1 MASYVIQQSVM
12 LGIILGLMAS
22 LGFTAMKMVQPV
34 QKAIAV
40 TAVSSTDLESSGKDS
55 TIVSTK
61 MKWIDDGDILVRTG
75 YREKRPKTN
84 KTVPKDRM
92 VQKLPYV
99 LPRKSLG
106 IVNVDGNV
114 RITQNEQ
121 SPNSAVAAK

>member
-40 TAVSSTDLESSGKDS
+40 TADSSTDLESSEKDS

-84 KTVPKDRM
+84 KTVPKDLT
-92 VQKLPYV
+92 VHKVPYV
-99 LPRKSLG
+99 LPRRSLG
-106 IVNVDGNV
+106 IVNGDGNV

>member
-1 MASYVIQQSVM
+1 
-12 LGIILGLMAS
+12 
-22 LGFTAMKMVQPV
+22 MKMVQPV

-40 TAVSSTDLESSGKDS
+40 TADSSTDLKRSEKDS

-75 YREKRPKTN
+75 YRENRPIIN
-84 KTVPKDRM
+84 KTVPKDLT
-92 VQKLPYV
+92 VHKVPYV
-99 LPRKSLG
+99 LPRRSLG
-106 IVNVDGNV
+106 IVNGDGNV